1 MNGDGVN
8 DAPALRSADVGVA
21 MGNRGTDAARESADI
36 VLTDDNFAT
45 IANAV
50 RQGRTIYDNIKKALA
65 FILPTSSGQ
74 AGVVLLAVIFGV
86 ALPVTPVQILWVNMV
101 TAVTLAIT
109 LAFEPPEPNVMRRP
123 PRPPKEPLT
132 SRPMLS
138 RILFMTLLLVAAS
151 FSVFEWM
158 LMSGATIAEAR
169 TAVVNMIVI
178 GEIMYLFNSRRFVE
192 SSLTRD
198 TFLGNR
204 WALAAAGLLLV
215 QQLLFTYLP
224 GAQRLFGTAALS
236 ATTWA
241 VLLAL
246 GVAIYLAIEIEKALL
261 RRLRVA
267 RLQAAAGRKSPRR
280 LAAK

>member
-1 MNGDGVN
+1 
-8 DAPALRSADVGVA
+8 
-21 MGNRGTDAARESADI
+21 
-36 VLTDDNFAT
+36 
-45 IANAV
+45 
-50 RQGRTIYDNIKKALA
+50 
-65 FILPTSSGQ
+65 
-74 AGVVLLAVIFGV
+74 
-86 ALPVTPVQILWVNMV
+86 
-101 TAVTLAIT
+101 
-109 LAFEPPEPNVMRRP
+109 
-123 PRPPKEPLT
+123 
-132 SRPMLS
+132 
-138 RILFMTLLLVAAS
+138 
-151 FSVFEWM
+151 M

-215 QQLLFTYLP
+215 QQLLFTYLL

-246 GVAIYLAIEIEKALL
+246 GVVIYLAIEIEKALL

-267 RLQAAAGRKSPRR
+267 RL
-280 LAAK
+280 